1 MADDNESVPSYDG
14 FSDYPLPLRQVQR
27 NKLDDFVKLVDSC
40 SKRNTVLNCVHSKSG
55 DTALIVA
62 ARHGHLDVMKF
73 LIQSGVDIEQRNK
86 DLKRALHE
94 AASGSHLE
102 CVKLLISHKAEI
114 DCLKRADWSVTVL
127 ICSHHAT
134 LLSIRHANGRNNQGE
149 FK

>member
-1 MADDNESVPSYDG
+1 MADDIETVPCYDG

-27 NKLDDFVKLVDSC
+27 NKLDEFVKLVDSC
-40 SKRNTVLNCVHSKSG
+40 SKRNTILNCVHSKSG

-62 ARHGHLDVMKF
+62 SRHGHVEVMKF

-94 AASGSHLE
+94 AAAGSHLE

-114 DCLKRADWSVTVL
+114 DCLKRADWLVTVL
-127 ICSHHAT
+127 ICSRHAT
-134 LLSIRHANGRNNQGE
+134 LLSIRHANGWDNQGE